1 MCEYGRCPSQRLRFA
16 WLLGIVTW
24 RNACVNGANL
34 RECLGNCRGQYASAC
49 VCERVKC
56 KSQRLWLSLGTGK
69 SVCVCVFA
77 CSCAW
82 QVPELMQHVR
92 DELVNTL
99 CLASAVVRMQAC
111 VCGCACVC
119 VCVCRIRFSHGSLEL
134 GPIEARG
141 NDEVLCRRPISVLQ
155 DLKP

>member
-16 WLLGIVTW
+16 WLLGNVSW

-34 RECLGNCRGQYASAC
+34 CECLGKCRGQYASVC
-49 VCERVKC
+49 VCEQVKRE
-56 KSQRLWLSLGTGK
+56 SQRLWLSLGTGK
-69 SVCVCVFA
+69 SVCVFA
-77 CSCAW
+77 CSCTW

-111 VCGCACVC
+111 VCVAVF
-119 VCVCRIRFSHGSLEL
+119 VFV
-134 GPIEARG
+134 
-141 NDEVLCRRPISVLQ
+141 SVYVG
-155 DLKP
+155 